1 MLHSSCKTNSRMSF
15 RFGNSTHLCCSVSS
29 HNAGAMFPKLVW
41 IADGKQFVLGKT
53 NYRKRRWKNT
63 NEVDEE
69 REVPGLVEWTCAA
82 VSDLLSVETMRG
94 AHRNFERACQ
104 DLVKNE

>member
-29 HNAGAMFPKLVW
+29 HNAGAMVPEIVL

-53 NYRKRRWKNT
+53 NYRKWRCKSA
-63 NEVDEE
+63 NEVREE
-69 REVPGLVEWTCAA
+69 REVPRFIERTCAA
-82 VSDLLSVETMRG
+82 VSDLLSVETMRR
-94 AHRNFERACQ
+94 AHRNFARA
-104 DLVKNE
+104 